1 MKKCVAGLVLT
12 LMLLLAGV
20 VSAQTY
26 DCYGSNQNGEWAGTL
41 YMGENGEVGL
51 SIVGVVG
58 GTFSADGPVN
68 SPQNSLGSSGSPVL
82 SQQYTIDAENGQG
95 FASCTLDDAQGNH
108 ADTYVNVYNGVVNT
122 EQEVGFYGKDSGV
135 YSSQEICH
143 SEADLIQAETA
154 SESANGDWAEV
165 EAYASGTIRWLDQ
178 YAGTKSWGG
187 VLETGQLGTSTS
199 SSGSVAYANQE
210 GMIGGRCDSA
220 DWAAVEATAMDE
232 DGCISLV
239 STEVFNGTL
248 KFDQHAKA
256 KTIEGSLKGTLG
268 VNGFSGSELEA
279 EQCVD
284 LKGTSGTVESFS
296 ADSTG
301 VIYSQV
307 LANFTNGPHCGG
319 WIPTGSLEAKSWAE
333 LENDNYDTDTEAGLV
348 IDPSCRH
355 STLDDFGIY
364 AEAGNALGI
373 DSDSRDGCCRKDYL
387 AIAKSDDDW
396 NFAKVFRIH
405 HY

>member
-1 MKKCVAGLVLT
+1 MKKFAAVLIIAAF
-12 LMLLLAGV
+12 LLLAGV
-20 VSAQTY
+20 VSAETY
-26 DCYGSNQNGEWAGTL
+26 NCYGSNQNGEWGGVL

-58 GTFSADGPVN
+58 GTFTENGPPA
-68 SPQNSLGSSGSPVL
+68 STLETSLGGSAPIL
-82 SQQYTIDAENGQG
+82 QQQYTINAENGQG

-122 EQEVGFYGKDSGV
+122 EQEVGFYGGDSGV

-143 SEADLIQAETA
+143 SEADLIQAEAA

-165 EAYASGTIRWLDQ
+165 EAYASGSIRWLDQ

-187 VLETGQLGTSTS
+187 VLDAGPLANPNPF
-199 SSGSVAYANQE
+199 SGSVAYANQE

-220 DWAAVEATAMDE
+220 DWAAVEATAMDA
-232 DGCISLV
+232 DGCITQV

-256 KTIEGSLKGTLG
+256 KTIEGLTGVALGT
-268 VNGFSGSELEA
+268 NSFSGSDLEA

-284 LKGTSGTVESFS
+284 LKGTSGTVESYS

-307 LANFTNGPHCGG
+307 MANFTNDPGCRG

-333 LENDNYDTDTEAGLV
+333 LENDSFDTDTEAGLF

-355 STLDDFGIY
+355 STLDNFGIY
-364 AEAGNALGI
+364 AEAGNAI
-373 DSDSRDGCCRKDYL
+373 DTDSDSKDGSCRKDYL

-396 NFAKVFRIH
+396 NFAKVFKIH
-405 HY
+405 HL